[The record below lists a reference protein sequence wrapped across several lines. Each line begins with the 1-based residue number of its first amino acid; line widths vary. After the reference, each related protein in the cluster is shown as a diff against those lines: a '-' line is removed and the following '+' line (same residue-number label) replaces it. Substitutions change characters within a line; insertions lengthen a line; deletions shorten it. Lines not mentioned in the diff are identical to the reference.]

1 MSSRFDDIVPVG
13 ESDSYWFGFTTGQRA
28 CRAYA
33 FMTDTQLASASWRS
47 WLKVMRSMM
56 CARDDY
62 RRGYENGYV
71 TEREGIAH
79 PLPLIDVPSHYND
92 VNN

>member
-1 MSSRFDDIVPVG
+1 MSNSFNDIVPVG

-33 FMTDTQLASASWRS
+33 FMDSNQLASASLRS
-47 WLKVMRSMM
+47 WLKVMRSMI
-56 CARDDY
+56 CERDQY
-62 RRGYENGYV
+62 RAGYEQGYV

-79 PLPLIDVPSHYND
+79 PLPMIDVPTHYND